1 MNRSIPCYT
10 SFLSIQRAWHWKRN
24 IGTWLRFVR
33 RATRTT
39 ITCDIYE
46 VFEQLKR
53 YRRSRHGRMPFSC
66 NSTMVFPTRNC
77 CRRARCFTK
86 GRGRGKKKRKARG
99 VRALPGNRGRQETHC
114 WVVSA
119 IECEPRATNRRRIG
133 GRDDATNDLR
143 GRWASVLSTDDG
155 RKRYLKLNG
164 VDARE
169 VGGSL
174 AHGATGALSS
184 RCL

>member
-1 MNRSIPCYT
+1 MYLKICDQKSSVNHSANHSANHSVNRSIPCYT

-77 CRRARCFTK
+77 CRRARSFTK

-133 GRDDATNDLR
+133 GRETTRPTIFEDGGHRCCRRMMEEND
-143 GRWASVLSTDDG
+143 T
-155 RKRYLKLNG
+155 
-164 VDARE
+164 
-169 VGGSL
+169 
-174 AHGATGALSS
+174 
-184 RCL
+184 